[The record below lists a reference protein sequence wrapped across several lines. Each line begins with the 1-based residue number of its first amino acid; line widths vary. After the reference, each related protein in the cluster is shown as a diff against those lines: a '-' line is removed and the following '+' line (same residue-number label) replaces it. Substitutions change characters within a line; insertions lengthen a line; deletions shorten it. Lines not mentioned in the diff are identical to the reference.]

1 MSRRHERRDDRRQDD
16 DEREDDRVRIDKWLW
31 AARFFKTR
39 TLAAEAI
46 EGGKV
51 EVNGERAKRARA
63 LQPGDELR
71 LRMGPYEHVIVVRAL
86 SNRRGPASEAALLYD
101 ETEES
106 RKARERLAEQLRTTH
121 VAFAYEEGKPTKRD
135 RRELERF
142 RDRNR

>member
-16 DEREDDRVRIDKWLW
+16 GEREDDKVRIDKWLW

-86 SNRRGPASEAALLYD
+86 SNRRGPASEAALLYE
-101 ETEES
+101 ETEAS

>member
-16 DEREDDRVRIDKWLW
+16 DEREDDKVRIDKWLW

-71 LRMGPYEHVIVVRAL
+71 IRMAPYEHVIVVRAL
-86 SNRRGPASEAALLYD
+86 SNRRGPASEAALLYE
-101 ETEES
+101 ETEAS
-106 RKARERLAEQLRTTH
+106 RKARERLSEQLRSTH